1 MEIPMPDG
9 SKRVVN
15 DPKEISQLSF
25 GHNEITQLSYSV
37 TRQLPLVVS
46 ATRNTLTL
54 SCGIEVLDGSC
65 GAGVTCLGYDVPPKV
80 WTAIE
85 DVKVFYVA
93 HRSYSTKIAE
103 EFKMNL
109 LSTTEWH
116 MVQAYIYNSGA

>member
-9 SKRVVN
+9 STRVVN

-25 GHNEITQLSYSV
+25 GHNKITQ
-37 TRQLPLVVS
+37 LVVS

-54 SCGIEVLDGSC
+54 SCGTEVLDGSC
-65 GAGVTCLGYDVPPKV
+65 GAGVACLGYDVPPKV

-109 LSTTEWH
+109 LSTTEGH